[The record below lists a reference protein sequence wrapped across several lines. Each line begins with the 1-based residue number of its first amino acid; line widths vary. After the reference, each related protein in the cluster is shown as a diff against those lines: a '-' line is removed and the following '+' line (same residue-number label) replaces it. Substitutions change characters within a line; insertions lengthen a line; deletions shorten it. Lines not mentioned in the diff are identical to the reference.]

1 MSDQTLTVA
10 EIAEHLKLNPQTVRD
25 WCKSGQLEAVN
36 VGTPA
41 RAIWRVSVTSLERFK
56 RSRRNQPSYRPKS
69 AVKAELE
76 RFGVI

>member
-41 RAIWRVSVTSLERFK
+41 RAIWRVSVTSLERF
-56 RSRRNQPSYRPKS
+56 
-69 AVKAELE
+69 
-76 RFGVI
+76 GVI